1 MINNGET
8 EMQFYRYVESAEDVD
23 HVRLLLS
30 EFLMVKETHCGYWI
44 DPIVGSYA
52 RKKIRWVSKT
62 ARKRYAYPTKAE
74 ALDALIARKRR
85 QKAIIYWQNE
95 IADVTIA
102 AAEKAKQELVVTHDN

>member
-1 MINNGET
+1 MST
-8 EMQFYRYVESAEDVD
+8 FYRYEEDAEDVD

-30 EFLMVKETHCGYWI
+30 RFSLVKETPCGYWV
-44 DPIVGSYA
+44 DPMVGSYA
-52 RKKIRWVSKT
+52 RKKVRWVSKT

-95 IADVTIA
+95 IADATIA
-102 AAEKAKQELVVTHDN
+102 MAEQEKQKLGVTL